1 MTAWCWAGSWQALR
15 QKILRLSC
23 RGGLVETDGK
33 KVKRYIR
40 GSQSAS
46 GSGAASRILVQCVQP
61 TQWAVYAFASCAWLG
76 VCQATRSST
85 SGDTLSVIRPST
97 AQQIKLHSSTL
108 LCLDKFESL
117 HEEKVSCRHNAPY
130 KAWALRC
137 ACKAGAARGRL
148 GRLGGRVMVAC
159 GCRLEIFSGY

>member
-46 GSGAASRILVQCVQP
+46 GSGAAGEQDCQQDSGAMCPADTVGCLCFRKLRV
-61 TQWAVYAFASCAWLG
+61 AGG
-76 VCQATRSST
+76 VPGNT
-85 SGDTLSVIRPST
+85 
-97 AQQIKLHSSTL
+97 KL
-108 LCLDKFESL
+108 D
-117 HEEKVSCRHNAPY
+117 
-130 KAWALRC
+130 
-137 ACKAGAARGRL
+137 
-148 GRLGGRVMVAC
+148 LGGHTERDSPVCRPADQVAFFYALMP
-159 GCRLEIFSGY
+159 G